1 MKIADTSA
9 QDVVIER
16 SPRRKRRLMLV
27 LGGSLTLALL
37 LALLIPSVT
46 RWSKAQASVPM
57 ERLRIATVT
66 QADLIRDISIQGRVV
81 AAVSPTLYAPA
92 DGIVSYQ
99 VNAGDTVAKG
109 DVLAVIDSPD
119 LQNQLQQ
126 EQATLDRLSI
136 AVSRQHIDSR
146 QLTLENKKAVDIAR
160 VTLTAAQRE
169 KRRADKAWQVN
180 AISQIDYEKA
190 QDELENAQL
199 VFQHAEADAQLANES
214 QRFELQ
220 TRELE
225 LSRQRL
231 LVADLR
237 RRTDALSITS
247 PVAGMVGNL
256 SLQQKNQ
263 VTRHQALLS
272 VVDLSA
278 YEVEIAIPE
287 SYADDLALG
296 MAAEIH
302 YNGERH
308 AATLIAISPEIQ
320 DNQVIGRV
328 RFADSMPAGLR
339 QSQRLTTRVLLENK
353 ANVLQVSRGQFINS
367 GAGRVAYRV
376 QDGIAYRTAI
386 TIGATSLN
394 AVEIID
400 GLQLGD
406 RIIISDTEPF
416 ASADTVRLT
425 D

>member
-1 MKIADTSA
+1 M
-9 QDVVIER
+9 
-16 SPRRKRRLMLV
+16 
-27 LGGSLTLALL
+27 
-37 LALLIPSVT
+37 
-46 RWSKAQASVPM
+46 
-57 ERLRIATVT
+57 
-66 QADLIRDISIQGRVV
+66 
-81 AAVSPTLYAPA
+81 
-92 DGIVSYQ
+92 SYQ

-199 VFQHAEADAQLANES
+199 VFEHAEADAQLANES

-225 LSRQRL
+225 LSRQQL

-367 GAGRVAYRV
+367 GAGRVAYKV